1 MYKKVYILS
10 IILFTATSLIS
21 QETKTRG
28 IGRQY
33 SKKLIEQEKYF
44 DDLKKAD
51 GKTYGNKEL
60 AVEYTITANT
70 EIYIDNN
77 SRTIEVKTWDEP
89 KVKLVTKVFFDGA
102 ATAVNTAAWL
112 EKLKISSTQFG
123 NSLRIRTDYL
133 NYGVNS
139 NNSSGVEIY
148 SIDGQYLK
156 TEANKNK
163 IITIYFP
170 KQNKL
175 HVETKYANFAISS
188 FIKNASIDVI
198 SGNLELN
205 NVTLLNLRSKYSNV
219 TIDEV
224 QNGEI
229 DFINGSLEVGILGDV
244 EVETKYSTVE
254 IGVAN
259 KLILKS
265 TNDEYTIDEVNVFE
279 AIKEYGSCRVNKLTE
294 VIQFD
299 GINADCRIK
308 QIMATIKSINID
320 NKYATI
326 KIPLKQVESF
336 VFNYDG
342 LYSSIYKSNNWG
354 NYGNDDN
361 KISTGELSNSKYKH
375 VVNTGLAKINIK
387 CQNCSIDC
395 R

>member
-139 NNSSGVEIY
+139 NNSNGVEIY

-163 IITIYFP
+163 IITIYIP

-175 HVETKYANFAISS
+175 VEA
-188 FIKNASIDVI
+188 
-198 SGNLELN
+198 
-205 NVTLLNLRSKYSNV
+205 
-219 TIDEV
+219 
-224 QNGEI
+224 
-229 DFINGSLEVGILGDV
+229 
-244 EVETKYSTVE
+244 
-254 IGVAN
+254 
-259 KLILKS
+259 LK
-265 TNDEYTIDEVNVFE
+265 
-279 AIKEYGSCRVNKLTE
+279 
-294 VIQFD
+294 
-299 GINADCRIK
+299 
-308 QIMATIKSINID
+308 
-320 NKYATI
+320 
-326 KIPLKQVESF
+326 
-336 VFNYDG
+336 
-342 LYSSIYKSNNWG
+342 
-354 NYGNDDN
+354 
-361 KISTGELSNSKYKH
+361 H
-375 VVNTGLAKINIK
+375 
-387 CQNCSIDC
+387 
-395 R
+395 